1 MHIYC
6 KKRKKHTCNTFPEG
20 KSKFAIFLT
29 RRTSIDEIKEEYD
42 LERELEVYLQFFT
55 D

>member
-1 MHIYC
+1 M
-6 KKRKKHTCNTFPEG
+6 
-20 KSKFAIFLT
+20 T
-29 RRTSIDEIKEEYD
+29 RRTFIDEIKEEYD

>member
-1 MHIYC
+1 MQHVS
-6 KKRKKHTCNTFPEG
+6 RKISTDFKG

-29 RRTSIDEIKEEYD
+29 RRTFIDEIKEEYD